1 MFDLR
6 VEEAIQQL
14 WIDPWNG
21 DGEKAKRLLEEAVND
36 GDKDACF
43 FLGRCYLG
51 EEFIL
56 PKFGFEENE
65 KLGAKYFNMSIERG
79 SAIGILGA
87 RRLAG
92 FTPRSGSYIQP
103 PFSSL
108 KDVWDEV
115 CHLAEEGEVFCQ
127 YMLANAYYYGD
138 CIEMLGVPEDAVD
151 ISMLQSFQKNAM
163 HLYEMTIEKKL
174 TLGIGNL
181 IDILSSGDYGIRKD
195 PDHVQKLI
203 EIGAKLCHPFFEC
216 EYAIQLQNTDIDKA
230 VDLYHKSIA
239 HGSGRSYYYLG
250 KLYGYNGKIK
260 QDLSKAINYF
270 KKGIEHNDKDV
281 GCYNLLGEIYFKGG
295 DGIEPDYVNAVK
307 CFEKAR
313 SLDNEWCASMLG
325 QCYLRGL
332 GTPVDYEAA
341 MREFMLDPDD
351 EWSAVGLGEM
361 YCYGLGVTAK
371 PNLGM
376 RKYII
381 PNLDNERAKEIY
393 KDFRP
398 GKKGIVRKPLFSTQN
413 EFVICTIMALI
424 ICLIFKTLYINS
436 PTASTNKDLDTATSE
451 NLGAEK
457 GAIGTEYVDGVDVLT
472 TYEEVIESDGVFALS
487 LDNIAYQPLYDEG
500 EDCWC
505 IAFFDGEYIP
515 VKYNSYAETDKYSPI
530 GKLVN
535 EPSNKE
541 EDLKRYTHNDPSEIE
556 SDMYID
562 MDGGMYEKQEA
573 YNAKMSEAEWK
584 SNSATGESQDS
595 LTHSNM
601 IMLAWVPLIF
611 VLHYIGACA
620 GIFQP
625 LTWKRKKSA

>member
-14 WIDPWNG
+14 WVDPWNN

-51 EEFIL
+51 KEFIL

-65 KLGAKYFNMSIERG
+65 QLGEKYFNMSIERG
-79 SAIGILGA
+79 SAIGIFGA

-92 FTPRSGSYIQP
+92 FTPRCGSYIQP
-103 PFSSL
+103 PFNSL

-127 YMLANAYYYGD
+127 YMLANSYYYGD
-138 CIEMLGVPEDAVD
+138 CIELLGIPESAVD
-151 ISMLQSFQKNAM
+151 VSMIRDFQKNAIY
-163 HLYEMTIEKKL
+163 LYEMTIEKKL

-181 IDILSSGDYGIRKD
+181 IDILSSGDYGIGKD
-195 PDHVQKLI
+195 PERVQKLI
-203 EIGAKLCHPFFEC
+203 EIGAKLRHPFFEC
-216 EYAIQLQNTDIDKA
+216 EYAIQLQDTDINKA
-230 VDLYHKSIA
+230 VDFYQRSIE
-239 HGSGRSYYYLG
+239 HGSGRAYYYLG
-250 KLYGYNGKIK
+250 KLYGYNGKIR
-260 QDLSKAINYF
+260 QDLNEAIYYF
-270 KKGIEHNDKDV
+270 KKGIEHDDEDV
-281 GCYNLLGEIYFKGG
+281 GCYNLLGEIYYKGG
-295 DGIEPDYVNAVK
+295 DGIEPDYANAVR

-332 GTPVDYEAA
+332 GTPKNYEAA

-361 YCYGLGVTAK
+361 YCYGLGVKAK

-376 RKYII
+376 REYII

-393 KDFRP
+393 ADFRP
-398 GKKGIVRKPLFSTQN
+398 GKTKEARKPLFSMKN
-413 EFVICTIMALI
+413 ELVICTILGLI
-424 ICLIFKTLYINS
+424 ICSILRTLYINLPVMS
-436 PTASTNKDLDTATSE
+436 AGKDLQSAMSE
-451 NLGAEK
+451 DLGAKK
-457 GAIGTEYVDGVDVLT
+457 GAIGTEYVDGIDVLT
-472 TYEEVIESDGVFALS
+472 TYEEVVGSDDVFALS
-487 LDNIAYQPLYDEG
+487 MDNIAYNPIYD
-500 EDCWC
+500 DDDDNWC
-505 IAFFDGEYIP
+505 IAFFDGKYIP
-515 VKYNSYAETDKYSPI
+515 VKYNSYAESDEYSPI

-535 EPSNKE
+535 EPSGKE

-556 SDMYID
+556 SDIYID

-573 YNAKMSEAEWK
+573 HNAKVSESEWE
-584 SNSATGESQDS
+584 SNSATSESQDRWIN
-595 LTHSNM
+595 SNI

-611 VLHYIGACA
+611 VFHYIGSCV
-620 GIFQP
+620 GLFQP
-625 LTWKRKKSA
+625 IIWRSKKRA